1 MRRVLL
7 AIVVVALAGAPPA
20 LGRSVTFR
28 GSCALSGTVSFE
40 PFLTVAPQDVVQTAF
55 ATGTCSGTLRGKP
68 ISGATA
74 TYAARS
80 EAPDGS
86 CLGGTASGSGTL
98 KLGGAR
104 VRFTMSETRAA
115 AFPLLMLQGARS
127 GSASAVVTP
136 STSQDPIATLQ
147 ACGSDGLHE
156 FSFDGRLQTTPQ
168 ITG

>member
-7 AIVVVALAGAPPA
+7 AIAIIGLMGASPA
-20 LGRSVTFR
+20 LGRSVTFS

-40 PFLTVAPQDVVQTAF
+40 PFLTVAPQAVVQTAS
-55 ATGTCSGTLRGKP
+55 AAGTCSGTLRGRP
-68 ISGATA
+68 ISGVSA

-98 KLGGAR
+98 KFGGAR
-104 VRFTMSETRAA
+104 LRFTMSETRAA
-115 AFPLLMLQGARS
+115 AFPMLMLQGARS

-147 ACGSDGLHE
+147 ACGGGGLRQ